1 MVDGQLSYRLHNGS
15 VVEFSV
21 HSEDALLT
29 AELLET

>member
-1 MVDGQLSYRLHNGS
+1 MVDGQFHFRLHNGS

-21 HSEDALLT
+21 HSEDALLS